1 MALSNS
7 QYQFARTW
15 AFRLL
20 RVESILLMAVLPY
33 MGILAIAGQVKK
45 PLALIGVL
53 LFAAAGSVGLW
64 FAAKGFK
71 DGKAY
76 GRAPAVLANGIAL
89 GVANFMRGGEFY
101 RGAVF
106 LGLLAAVTLVVSL
119 FGYRE

>member
-1 MALSNS
+1 MALSES

-20 RVESILLMAVLPY
+20 RVESVLLMAVLPY

-45 PLALIGVL
+45 PLALTGVL
-53 LFAAAGSVGLW
+53 MFAAAGSIGLW

-71 DGKAY
+71 DGKSY

-89 GVANFMRGGEFY
+89 GVANFMRGGEWY
-101 RGAVF
+101 RGAIF
-106 LGLLAAVTLVVSL
+106 LGLLAGATFIVSL